1 MSCSEMNEKIDL
13 LKMTCVV
20 CVPSLHGSLSI
31 TTKVLSWGILEIR
44 HLIRNNQL
52 HIFTSDISDYHILA

>member
-1 MSCSEMNEKIDL
+1 MSGSEMNEKIDL

-31 TTKVLSWGILEIR
+31 TTKVLS
-44 HLIRNNQL
+44 
-52 HIFTSDISDYHILA
+52 F